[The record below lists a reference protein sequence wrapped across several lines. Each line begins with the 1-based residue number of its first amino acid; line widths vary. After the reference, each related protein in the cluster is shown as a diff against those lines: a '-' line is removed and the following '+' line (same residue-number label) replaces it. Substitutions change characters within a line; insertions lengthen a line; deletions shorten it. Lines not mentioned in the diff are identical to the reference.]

1 MRQRFTV
8 VQTSAQ
14 IVSKRLFHKYDNNMS
29 YLDFQNEVIP
39 DINRSRN
46 ITEQSMCPY
55 FLCMS
60 TSQLKLMR
68 HVYWPWQILFWDRQ
82 WYKGFIG
89 SIILWNIIP
98 YFKHKYHCLQ
108 KNNSW
113 NDLFIDVSASI
124 HHNYF

>member
-1 MRQRFTV
+1 
-8 VQTSAQ
+8 
-14 IVSKRLFHKYDNNMS
+14 MS

-68 HVYWPWQILFWDRQ
+68 HVYDLDR
-82 WYKGFIG
+82 F
-89 SIILWNIIP
+89 
-98 YFKHKYHCLQ
+98 YFGTD
-108 KNNSW
+108 
-113 NDLFIDVSASI
+113 NDVKDL
-124 HHNYF
+124 